1 MKQRHYHLYML
12 LVSLM
17 LIASGGLLVV
27 AWQQGWSWLAWV
39 VSIAFCLCMVYI
51 MWRGASFLPDQVK
64 YFLGCLRNK
73 DTMSRFPDT
82 RDAEL
87 KQMYEDM
94 NLIMQKYGQS
104 QMELETKRMYYDR
117 ILRIMT
123 HELRNSITPIISLSE
138 DMLQRE
144 YAPEDTHE
152 AIEVINEQCT
162 SIKTFLDSYYE
173 LTHLPKPELRE
184 VDAKSLLLHVARLY
198 PDQDISIECAQG
210 LRLLCDE
217 GQIKQLL
224 INLVK
229 NAIEAMGNDKIKK
242 LKNDGISAVT
252 ITASAPEGHPRIT
265 VSDRGP
271 GIPSDKR
278 EEIFLPFYT
287 SKAGGSGIGLALSRQ
302 IMNLH
307 KGTLTCSSNHLR
319 ASEVGNE
326 SGGAVFV
333 LQF

>member
-1 MKQRHYHLYML
+1 MFKQRHFHIYML
-12 LVSLM
+12 LVGLM
-17 LIASGGLLVV
+17 LIASGCLLML
-27 AWQQGWSWLAWV
+27 AWQCGWSGLAV
-39 VSIAFCLCMVYI
+39 GGCAILCLYLLYI
-51 MWRGASFLPDQVK
+51 MWQGASFLPDQVK
-64 YFLGCLRNK
+64 YFLGCLRSK

-82 RDAEL
+82 RDEYL

-94 NLIMQKYGQS
+94 NLIIQKYGQS

-138 DMLQRE
+138 DMKQRE
-144 YAPEDTHE
+144 YSRDDNRE

-162 SIKTFLDSYYE
+162 SIKTFLDGYYK
-173 LTHLPKPELRE
+173 LTNLPKPEMKE
-184 VDAKSLLLHVARLY
+184 TDAKPLLQHIERLY
-198 PDQDISIECAQG
+198 PDQGICIECAQE
-210 LRLLCDE
+210 LKLLCDE

-229 NAIEAMGNDKIKK
+229 NAIEAVGTEKMKDLKK
-242 LKNDGISAVT
+242 EGIPSVM
-252 ITASAPEGHPRIT
+252 ITASAPDGKPRIS
-265 VSDRGP
+265 VSDKGP
-271 GIPSDKR
+271 GIPADKR
-278 EEIFLPFYT
+278 EDIFLPFYT

-307 KGTLTCSSNHLR
+307 KGSLTCS
-319 ASEVGNE
+319 GNE
-326 SGGAVFV
+326 SGGAVFI

>member
-27 AWQQGWSWLAWV
+27 AWQQEWSWMAWV
-39 VSIAFCLCMVYI
+39 VCIAFCLCMICI

-64 YFLGCLRNK
+64 YFLGCLRSK
-73 DTMSRFPDT
+73 DSMSRFPAT

-94 NLIMQKYGQS
+94 NRIMLTYSQS

-138 DMLQRE
+138 DMMQRQ
-144 YAPEDTHE
+144 YSQEDSRE

-173 LTHLPKPELRE
+173 LTHLPKPEMQE
-184 VDAKSLLLHVARLY
+184 VDAKSLLQHVARLY
-198 PDQDISIECAQG
+198 PDLEISIQCAQG
-210 LRLLCDE
+210 LKLKCDE

-229 NAIEAMGNDKIKK
+229 NAMEAIGNEKMIE
-242 LKNDGISAVT
+242 LKNEGIPAVM
-252 ITASAPEGHPRIT
+252 ITASAPDGHPRIT

-271 GIPSDKR
+271 GIPRDKQ

-287 SKAGGSGIGLALSRQ
+287 SKSTGSGIGLALSRQ

-307 KGTLTCSSNHLR
+307 KGSLTCSSNEH
-319 ASEVGNE
+319 
-326 SGGAVFV
+326 GGAMFI

>member
-1 MKQRHYHLYML
+1 MLKQRHYHFYML
-12 LVSLM
+12 LVGLM
-17 LIASGGLLVV
+17 LIASGSLLML
-27 AWQQGWSWLAWV
+27 AWQRGWGGLAMGGCAV
-39 VSIAFCLCMVYI
+39 VCLCLLYI
-51 MWRGASFLPDQVK
+51 MWQGASFLPDQVK
-64 YFLGCLRNK
+64 YFLGCLRSK

-82 RDAEL
+82 RDEYL

-94 NLIMQKYGQS
+94 NLIIQKYGQS

-138 DMLQRE
+138 DMKQRE
-144 YAPEDTHE
+144 YSRDDNRE

-162 SIKTFLDSYYE
+162 SIKTFLDGYYK
-173 LTHLPKPELRE
+173 LTNLPKPEMKE
-184 VDAKSLLLHVARLY
+184 TDAKPLLQHIERLY
-198 PDQDISIECAQG
+198 PDQGICIECAQE
-210 LRLLCDE
+210 LKLLCDE

-229 NAIEAMGNDKIKK
+229 NAIEAVGTEKMKDLKK
-242 LKNDGISAVT
+242 EGIPSVM
-252 ITASAPEGHPRIT
+252 ITASAPDGKPRIS
-265 VSDRGP
+265 VSDKGP
-271 GIPSDKR
+271 GIPADKR
-278 EEIFLPFYT
+278 EDIFLPFYT

-307 KGTLTCSSNHLR
+307 KGSLTCS
-319 ASEVGNE
+319 GNE
-326 SGGAVFV
+326 SGGAVFI

>member
-1 MKQRHYHLYML
+1 MFKQKHYHLYML
-12 LVSLM
+12 IVGLM
-17 LIASGGLLVV
+17 LIASGGLLML
-27 AWQQGWSWLAWV
+27 AWLQGWSVLAIGGSV
-39 VSIAFCLCMVYI
+39 VLCLVSLYI
-51 MWRGASFLPDQVK
+51 MWQGASFLPDQVK
-64 YFLGCLRNK
+64 YFLGCLRSK

-82 RDAEL
+82 RDGEL
-87 KQMYEDM
+87 RKMYEDM

-144 YAPEDTHE
+144 YAPEDSHE
-152 AIEVINEQCT
+152 AIEVIHEQCS
-162 SIKTFLDSYYE
+162 SIKTFLESYYE
-173 LTHLPKPELRE
+173 LTHLPKPEIKE
-184 VDAKSLLLHVARLY
+184 VDAKSLLQHVERLY
-198 PDQDISIECAQG
+198 PDQGISIECVQG
-210 LRLLCDE
+210 LKLQCDE

-229 NAIEAMGNDKIKK
+229 NALEAMGNDGMIK
-242 LKNDGISAVT
+242 LKSDNMPAVM
-252 ITASAPEGHPRIT
+252 ITASAPEGRPRIT

-271 GIPSDKR
+271 GIPADKR

-287 SKAGGSGIGLALSRQ
+287 SKTGGSGIGLALSRQ

-307 KGTLTCSSNHLR
+307 KGSLTCSSN
-319 ASEVGNE
+319 E
-326 SGGAVFV
+326 SGGAMFI

>member
-1 MKQRHYHLYML
+1 MGQKTQRMIKQRHYHGYML
-12 LVSLM
+12 FVSLM

-27 AWQQGWSWLAWV
+27 AWQYEWNWMAWV
-39 VSIAFCLCMVYI
+39 GCIAICLYIIYI
-51 MWRGASFLPDQVK
+51 MWQGASFLPDQVK
-64 YFLGCLRNK
+64 YFLGCLRSK

-82 RDAEL
+82 HDADL
-87 KQMYEDM
+87 KQMYADM

-144 YAPEDTHE
+144 YAPEDSRE
-152 AIEVINEQCT
+152 AVEVIHEQCT

-173 LTHLPKPELRE
+173 LTHLPKPEIRE
-184 VDAKSLLLHVARLY
+184 VDAKSLLQHVERLY
-198 PDQDISIECAQG
+198 PDLGISIECAQG
-210 LRLLCDE
+210 LKLQCDE
-217 GQIKQLL
+217 SQIKQLM

-229 NAIEAMGNDKIKK
+229 NAIEAMGNKK
-242 LKNDGISAVT
+242 MIELKNERIPAVM
-252 ITASAPEGHPRIT
+252 ITASAPEGNPRIT

-271 GIPSDKR
+271 GIPADKR

-287 SKAGGSGIGLALSRQ
+287 SKTGGSGIGLALSRQ

-307 KGTLTCSSNHLR
+307 KGMLTCS
-319 ASEVGNE
+319 GNE
-326 SGGAVFV
+326 QGGAMFI

>member
-1 MKQRHYHLYML
+1 ML
-12 LVSLM
+12 VVGLM
-17 LIASGGLLVV
+17 LIASGGLLVL
-27 AWQQGWSWLAWV
+27 AWQNEWSGLALGGCV
-39 VSIAFCLCMVYI
+39 VLCLISLYT

-64 YFLGCLRNK
+64 YFLGCLRSH
-73 DTMSRFPDT
+73 DTMSRFPETHDG
-82 RDAEL
+82 EL
-87 KQMYEDM
+87 KRMYEDM
-94 NLIMQKYGQS
+94 NQIMQRYGQS
-104 QMELETKRMYYDR
+104 QIELETKRMYYDR

-144 YAPEDTHE
+144 YAPADSRE

-173 LTHLPKPELRE
+173 LTHLPKPEIKE
-184 VDAKSLLLHVARLY
+184 VDAKSLLQHVERLY
-198 PDQDISIECAQG
+198 PDVGISIECAQG
-210 LRLLCDE
+210 LKMQCDE
-217 GQIKQLL
+217 GQIKQLM

-229 NAIEAMGNDKIKK
+229 NALEAVGNDKLIE
-242 LKNDGISAVT
+242 LKNEGIPT
-252 ITASAPEGHPRIT
+252 IIITASAPEGKPRIT

-271 GIPSDKR
+271 GIPADKR

-287 SKAGGSGIGLALSRQ
+287 SKIGGSGIGLALSRQ

-307 KGTLTCSSNHLR
+307 KGSLTCSSN
-319 ASEVGNE
+319 ET
-326 SGGAVFV
+326 GGAVFV

>member
-1 MKQRHYHLYML
+1 MLKQRHYHFYML
-12 LVSLM
+12 LVGLM
-17 LIASGGLLVV
+17 LIASGSLLML
-27 AWQQGWSWLAWV
+27 AWQRGWGGLAMGGCAV
-39 VSIAFCLCMVYI
+39 VCLCLLYI
-51 MWRGASFLPDQVK
+51 MWQGASFLPDQVK
-64 YFLGCLRNK
+64 YFLGCLRSK
-73 DTMSRFPDT
+73 DTMSRFPET
-82 RDAEL
+82 RDTDL
-87 KQMYEDM
+87 QQMYEDM

-123 HELRNSITPIISLSE
+123 HELRNSITPIISLSD

-144 YAPEDTHE
+144 YAPEDSRE

-184 VDAKSLLLHVARLY
+184 VDAKSLLLHVERLY
-198 PDQDISIECAQG
+198 PDQGISIECAQG
-210 LRLLCDE
+210 LKLQCDE

-229 NAIEAMGNDKIKK
+229 NAIEAMGSEKVKE
-242 LKNDGISAVT
+242 LKNERIPAVM
-252 ITASAPEGHPRIT
+252 ITASAPEGRLRIT
-265 VSDRGP
+265 VSDQGP
-271 GIPSDKR
+271 GIPADKR

-287 SKAGGSGIGLALSRQ
+287 SKTGGSGIGLALSRQ

-307 KGTLTCSSNHLR
+307 KGSLTCSSN
-319 ASEVGNE
+319 E
-326 SGGAVFV
+326 SGGAMFV

>member
-1 MKQRHYHLYML
+1 MFKQKHYHIYML
-12 LVSLM
+12 SVGLM
-17 LIASGGLLVV
+17 LIASGGLLMLS
-27 AWQQGWSWLAWV
+27 WQRGWHGLAMGGCAIV
-39 VSIAFCLCMVYI
+39 CLCLLYI
-51 MWRGASFLPDQVK
+51 MWQGASFLPDQVK
-64 YFLGCLRNK
+64 YFLGCLRSK

-82 RDAEL
+82 RDADL

-144 YAPEDTHE
+144 YAPEDSQE
-152 AIEVINEQCT
+152 AIAVINEQCT

-173 LTHLPKPELRE
+173 LTHLPKPEIKV
-184 VDAKSLLLHVARLY
+184 VDVKTMLQHVERLY
-198 PDQDISIECAQG
+198 PDLGISIQCAQG
-210 LRLLCDE
+210 LSLQCDE
-217 GQIKQLL
+217 NQIKQIL

-229 NAIEAMGNDKIKK
+229 NAIEAMGNDKVKE
-242 LKNDGISAVT
+242 LKSEEVPT
-252 ITASAPEGHPRIT
+252 VMITASAPEGTPRIT
-265 VSDRGP
+265 VSDHGP
-271 GIPSDKR
+271 GIPADKR

-287 SKAGGSGIGLALSRQ
+287 SKTGGSGIGLALSRQ

-307 KGTLTCSSNHLR
+307 KGSLTCSSN
-319 ASEVGNE
+319 E
-326 SGGAVFV
+326 SGGAMFI

>member
-1 MKQRHYHLYML
+1 
-12 LVSLM
+12 
-17 LIASGGLLVV
+17 
-27 AWQQGWSWLAWV
+27 
-39 VSIAFCLCMVYI
+39 
-51 MWRGASFLPDQVK
+51 
-64 YFLGCLRNK
+64 
-73 DTMSRFPDT
+73 MSRFPET

-87 KQMYEDM
+87 RQMYADM
-94 NLIMQKYGQS
+94 NLIMQKYGQN

-138 DMLQRE
+138 DMLQRS
-144 YAPEDTHE
+144 YSPDDSRE

-162 SIKTFLDSYYE
+162 SIKAFLDNYYE
-173 LTHLPKPELRE
+173 LTHLPKPEIKE
-184 VDAKSLLLHVARLY
+184 VDAKTLLQHVERLY
-198 PDQDISIECAQG
+198 SDQGISIECAQG
-210 LRLLCDE
+210 LKLQCDE

-229 NAIEAMGNDKIKK
+229 NALEAVGNEKMKE
-242 LKNDGISAVT
+242 LKNERIPAVM
-252 ITASAPEGHPRIT
+252 ITASAPEGKPRIT

-271 GIPSDKR
+271 GIPADKR

-287 SKAGGSGIGLALSRQ
+287 SKSTGSGIGLALSRQ

-307 KGTLTCSSNHLR
+307 KGSLTCSSNEH
-319 ASEVGNE
+319 
-326 SGGAVFV
+326 GGAMFI

>member
-1 MKQRHYHLYML
+1 MFKQKHYHIYML
-12 LVSLM
+12 SVGLM
-17 LIASGGLLVV
+17 LIASGGLLMLS
-27 AWQQGWSWLAWV
+27 WQRGWHGLAMGGCAIV
-39 VSIAFCLCMVYI
+39 CLCLLYI
-51 MWRGASFLPDQVK
+51 MWQGASFLPDQVK
-64 YFLGCLRNK
+64 YFLGCLRSK

-82 RDAEL
+82 RDADL

-144 YAPEDTHE
+144 YAPEDSQE
-152 AIEVINEQCT
+152 AIAVINEQCT

-173 LTHLPKPELRE
+173 LTHLPKPEVKV
-184 VDAKSLLLHVARLY
+184 VDVKSMLQHVERLY
-198 PDQDISIECAQG
+198 PDLGISIQCAQG
-210 LRLLCDE
+210 LSLQCDE
-217 GQIKQLL
+217 NQIKQIL

-229 NAIEAMGNDKIKK
+229 NALEAMGSEKVKE
-242 LKNDGISAVT
+242 LKCEEVPAVM
-252 ITASAPEGHPRIT
+252 ITASAPEGTPRIT
-265 VSDRGP
+265 VSDHGP
-271 GIPSDKR
+271 GIPADKR

-287 SKAGGSGIGLALSRQ
+287 SKTGGSGIGLALSRQ

-307 KGTLTCSSNHLR
+307 KGSLTCSSN
-319 ASEVGNE
+319 E
-326 SGGAVFV
+326 SGGAMFI

>member
-1 MKQRHYHLYML
+1 M
-12 LVSLM
+12 
-17 LIASGGLLVV
+17 
-27 AWQQGWSWLAWV
+27 
-39 VSIAFCLCMVYI
+39 
-51 MWRGASFLPDQVK
+51 PDQVK
-64 YFLGCLRNK
+64 YFLECLRSK
-73 DTMSRFPDT
+73 DSMSRFPET
-82 RDAEL
+82 SDAEL
-87 KQMYEDM
+87 KQMYADM

-104 QMELETKRMYYDR
+104 QMELETKCMYYDR

-144 YAPEDTHE
+144 YAPEDSRE

-173 LTHLPKPELRE
+173 LTHLPKPEIQE
-184 VDAKSLLLHVARLY
+184 VDAKALLQHVARLY
-198 PDQDISIECAQG
+198 PDLEISIQCAQG
-210 LRLLCDE
+210 LKLQCDE

-229 NAIEAMGNDKIKK
+229 NAMEAIGNEKMIE
-242 LKNDGISAVT
+242 LKNEGIPAVM
-252 ITASAPEGHPRIT
+252 ITASAPEGHPRIS

-271 GIPSDKR
+271 GIPRDKH

-287 SKAGGSGIGLALSRQ
+287 SKSTGSGIGLALSRQ

-307 KGTLTCSSNHLR
+307 KGSLTCSSNEH
-319 ASEVGNE
+319 
-326 SGGAVFV
+326 GGAMFI

>member
-1 MKQRHYHLYML
+1 MFKQKHYHLYML
-12 LVSLM
+12 LIGLM
-17 LIASGGLLVV
+17 LIASGGLLML
-27 AWQQGWSWLAWV
+27 AWQQGWSGLAVGCCV
-39 VSIAFCLCMVYI
+39 VLCLVILYI
-51 MWRGASFLPDQVK
+51 MWHGASFLPDQVK
-64 YFLGCLRNK
+64 YFLGCLRSK

-82 RDAEL
+82 RDEEL
-87 KQMYEDM
+87 KKMYEDM

-144 YAPEDTHE
+144 YAPEDNHD

-173 LTHLPKPELRE
+173 LTHLPKPEIKE
-184 VDAKSLLLHVARLY
+184 VDAKPLLQHVERLY
-198 PDQDISIECAQG
+198 PDQGISIECAQG
-210 LRLLCDE
+210 LTLQCDE
-217 GQIKQLL
+217 NQIKQLL

-229 NAIEAMGNDKIKK
+229 NAIEAMGSDKVKEVKSERIP
-242 LKNDGISAVT
+242 AVM
-252 ITASAPEGHPRIT
+252 ITASAPEGRPRIT

-271 GIPSDKR
+271 GIPADKR

-287 SKAGGSGIGLALSRQ
+287 SKTGGSGIGLALSRQ

-307 KGTLTCSSNHLR
+307 KGSLTCSSN
-319 ASEVGNE
+319 E
-326 SGGAVFV
+326 SGGAMFI

>member
-1 MKQRHYHLYML
+1 MFKQKHYHLYML
-12 LVSLM
+12 LIGLM
-17 LIASGGLLVV
+17 LIASGGLLML
-27 AWQQGWSWLAWV
+27 AWQCGWSGLAVGCCV
-39 VSIAFCLCMVYI
+39 VLCLVILYI
-51 MWRGASFLPDQVK
+51 MWQGASFLPDQVK
-64 YFLGCLRNK
+64 YFLGCLRSK

-82 RDAEL
+82 RDEEL
-87 KQMYEDM
+87 KKMYEDM
-94 NLIMQKYGQS
+94 NLIMQKYGHS

-144 YAPEDTHE
+144 YAPEDSRE

-173 LTHLPKPELRE
+173 LTHLPKPEIKE
-184 VDAKSLLLHVARLY
+184 VDAKSLLQHVERLY
-198 PDQDISIECAQG
+198 PDQGISIKCAQG
-210 LRLLCDE
+210 LTLQCDE
-217 GQIKQLL
+217 NQIKQLL

-229 NAIEAMGNDKIKK
+229 NAIEAMGSEKVKEVK
-242 LKNDGISAVT
+242 SERFPAVM
-252 ITASAPEGHPRIT
+252 ITASAPEGRPRIT

-271 GIPSDKR
+271 GIPADKR

-287 SKAGGSGIGLALSRQ
+287 TKTGGSGIGLALSRQ

-307 KGTLTCSSNHLR
+307 KGSLTCSSN
-319 ASEVGNE
+319 E
-326 SGGAVFV
+326 SGGAMFI

>member
-1 MKQRHYHLYML
+1 MKQRHYHLYMS
-12 LVSLM
+12 LVALM
-17 LIASGGLLVV
+17 LIASGALLVYGWLGGWNWMAV
-27 AWQQGWSWLAWV
+27 AACALLCLVALIIQWQ
-39 VSIAFCLCMVYI
+39 
-51 MWRGASFLPDQVK
+51 GASFLPDQIK
-64 YFLGCLRNK
+64 YFLGCLRSK
-73 DTMSRFPDT
+73 DTMSRFPETQDET
-82 RDAEL
+82 LR
-87 KQMYEDM
+87 QMYDDM

-104 QMELETKRMYYDR
+104 QLDLETKRMYYDR

-138 DMLQRE
+138 DMLSRE
-144 YAPEDTHE
+144 YAPADSRE

-184 VDAKSLLLHVARLY
+184 ADARTMLQSVERLY
-198 PDQDISIECAQG
+198 PEHGISIQCAQG
-210 LRLLCDE
+210 LRLRCDE
-217 GQIKQLL
+217 GQIRQVL

-229 NAIEAMGNDKIKK
+229 NAIEAIGNEKMIE
-242 LKNDGISAVT
+242 LKNEGIPAVT
-252 ITASAPEGHPRIT
+252 IMASMPNGQPRIT

-271 GIPSDKR
+271 GIKADKL

-287 SKAGGSGIGLALSRQ
+287 SKDGGSGIGLALSRQ

-307 KGTLTCSSNHLR
+307 KGSLTCSS
-319 ASEVGNE
+319 NE
-326 SGGAVFV
+326 SGGAVFM

>member
-1 MKQRHYHLYML
+1 MFKQKHYHLYML
-12 LVSLM
+12 SVGLM
-17 LIASGGLLVV
+17 LIASGGLIML
-27 AWQQGWSWLAWV
+27 ALQQGWNALAMGGCV
-39 VSIAFCLCMVYI
+39 FFCLVSLYI

-64 YFLGCLRNK
+64 YFLGCLRSK

-82 RDAEL
+82 RDEDL
-87 KQMYEDM
+87 KQMYVDM

-144 YAPEDTHE
+144 YAPEDSHE

-173 LTHLPKPELRE
+173 LTHLPKPEVKE
-184 VDAKSLLLHVARLY
+184 VDAKSLLQHVERLY
-198 PDQDISIECAQG
+198 PDLSISIQCAQG
-210 LRLLCDE
+210 LKLLCDE
-217 GQIKQLL
+217 GQIKQLM

-229 NAIEAMGNDKIKK
+229 NAFEVMGSEKVKE
-242 LKNDGISAVT
+242 LKSENVPAVM
-252 ITASAPEGHPRIT
+252 ITASAPEGKPRIT

-271 GIPSDKR
+271 GIPADKR

-287 SKAGGSGIGLALSRQ
+287 SKTGGSGIGLALSRQ

-307 KGTLTCSSNHLR
+307 KGSLTCSSN
-319 ASEVGNE
+319 E
-326 SGGAVFV
+326 SGGAMFV